1 MRSSGAASAGR
12 GWTVACGLLLIAA
25 LSAFCTRSERE
36 VEVGAVVKHFAA
48 STLKARCG
56 VDGRQAEEGFPCADS
71 RGYRFVLRP
80 QGAFDIYRALD
91 GRRVVSS
98 SSEGVIWS
106 GDTAVDRAL
115 TDAFE
120 RDSQSP

>member
-25 LSAFCTRSERE
+25 LSAFCTRPER
-36 VEVGAVVKHFAA
+36 VVDVGTVVKHFYV
-48 STLKARCG
+48 STLDARCG
-56 VDGRQAEEGFPCADS
+56 VDGRPADAGFPCGDS

-80 QGAFDIYRALD
+80 QGAFDIYRDLD

-98 SSEGVIWS
+98 SGEGVIWS